1 MIERSLNLNQ
11 KRNISKEKTNSL
23 SIKSFSVS
31 SFKTV
36 NLSNNM
42 QEHSKVVL
50 RIIPKTEDESL
61 ESNKIFEI
69 KDNNYIE
76 FVGSKNSSKIFKFD
90 YIFDVD
96 SQQSQIF
103 EICSK
108 EICDSLFEG
117 YNGTIFTYGQISS
130 GKTYTMLGSDYS
142 NSIFNNSN
150 FVLSNEESKYISY
163 MRKKEE
169 EEKGLILRSIE
180 YLLDKKEELCSKNKD
195 INLDIEIFCSF
206 YEIFNDQVYDLLN
219 NSSWINTNQ
228 SIKEK
233 GIEGNYKE
241 NLKKQKINDKKQSLE
256 LIKIGNLN
264 RQSFS
269 FIMNAQSRSHA
280 VFSIYINIS
289 SKENNNNIINNKSIL
304 NLVDLAGRESK
315 ASTDNYGDKKD
326 AGKINKSL
334 LGLGNV
340 IQNVG
345 ENFIPYRDTKLT
357 FLLKD
362 SLGNNP
368 KTCFIAT
375 ISPLKKDLQETLFT
389 LNFAQNIKKIK
400 YKINNKNNISKKN
413 KLIEE
418 EGSKIITK
426 EDLDKELDLY
436 NNYKNDI
443 INLYYL
449 LLQLGGNSQE
459 VNKFKEKFSQNFLI
473 KKNIIEDYENSA
485 KILLN
490 KENEFDELEKE
501 NERILNKTNNL
512 SIELIVKEQNYNN
525 SIKKQRDIEKEYN
538 NIIRKLDAKYKLLN
552 LKTRQINEK
561 ENILNDNED
570 FKNIINS
577 KKQLIE
583 EDTKIKI
590 SKNSEK
596 EDLEIKITELENNI
610 KSNSSTGLEN
620 QINDLKKEMEIINI
634 NLAQSENDLLLINNK
649 LSDKN
654 KKLNNVDNILN
665 STQKLYKSKLLNN
678 KGDIIKLN
686 SIINQT
692 SSNEIESKN
701 KIFFIKNKISE
712 YDIYTKILK
721 KTKENLNSS
730 LIELDKRNIQYR
742 NELDEKINLY
752 NNLLETKKGLIN
764 KKEILNKKF
773 ENIGG
778 NKKNK
783 ENETKSKII
792 KLKEENNDL
801 SKEVSHI
808 ENIFSSLYVKNN
820 NIFQYHQN
828 IDQKINEF
836 KKIYN
841 TSQKELI
848 PIIDKNELRKSF
860 NIIENIRNSK
870 NLKDN
875 EKLYLFN
882 VSLENA
888 ICLLREKRDLI
899 ENMKRQNENIRL
911 KTISSVR
918 ENNIKTKD
926 FNLLNDVE
934 RRNSY
939 NIGKSSNQK

>member
-1 MIERSLNLNQ
+1 M
-11 KRNISKEKTNSL
+11 
-23 SIKSFSVS
+23 
-31 SFKTV
+31 
-36 NLSNNM
+36 
-42 QEHSKVVL
+42 
-50 RIIPKTEDESL
+50 
-61 ESNKIFEI
+61 
-69 KDNNYIE
+69 
-76 FVGSKNSSKIFKFD
+76 
-90 YIFDVD
+90 
-96 SQQSQIF
+96 
-103 EICSK
+103 
-108 EICDSLFEG
+108 
-117 YNGTIFTYGQISS
+117 
-130 GKTYTMLGSDYS
+130 
-142 NSIFNNSN
+142 
-150 FVLSNEESKYISY
+150 
-163 MRKKEE
+163 
-169 EEKGLILRSIE
+169 
-180 YLLDKKEELCSKNKD
+180 
-195 INLDIEIFCSF
+195 
-206 YEIFNDQVYDLLN
+206 
-219 NSSWINTNQ
+219 
-228 SIKEK
+228 
-233 GIEGNYKE
+233 
-241 NLKKQKINDKKQSLE
+241 
-256 LIKIGNLN
+256 
-264 RQSFS
+264 
-269 FIMNAQSRSHA
+269 
-280 VFSIYINIS
+280 
-289 SKENNNNIINNKSIL
+289 
-304 NLVDLAGRESK
+304 
-315 ASTDNYGDKKD
+315 
-326 AGKINKSL
+326 
-334 LGLGNV
+334 
-340 IQNVG
+340 
-345 ENFIPYRDTKLT
+345 
-357 FLLKD
+357 
-362 SLGNNP
+362 
-368 KTCFIAT
+368 
-375 ISPLKKDLQETLFT
+375 
-389 LNFAQNIKKIK
+389 
-400 YKINNKNNISKKN
+400 
-413 KLIEE
+413 
-418 EGSKIITK
+418 
-426 EDLDKELDLY
+426 
-436 NNYKNDI
+436 
-443 INLYYL
+443 
-449 LLQLGGNSQE
+449 
-459 VNKFKEKFSQNFLI
+459 
-473 KKNIIEDYENSA
+473 
-485 KILLN
+485 
-490 KENEFDELEKE
+490 
-501 NERILNKTNNL
+501 
-512 SIELIVKEQNYNN
+512 
-525 SIKKQRDIEKEYN
+525 
-538 NIIRKLDAKYKLLN
+538 DAKYKLLN

-596 EDLEIKITELENNI
+596 EDLEVKITELENNI
-610 KSNSSTGLEN
+610 KSNSSTDLEN

-634 NLAQSENDLLLINNK
+634 NLAQSENDLLIINNK

-701 KIFFIKNKISE
+701 KIFFIKNKITE

-939 NIGKSSNQK
+939 NIGKASNQK